1 MRFIQVSVKEAET
14 FFCHAFSGV
23 DHWLV
28 PERLPGIPDEW
39 LDPSR
44 LVTLAETKGMPKI
57 HPYREEFEPC
67 ARLMTMTRGRRL
79 LLDEVLSEVTLADVD
94 EHVRAGY
101 LSYETAIKDDGD
113 TCGRCGAEVT
123 GLIPGCGRC
132 KRACRYCR
140 ACIQMGRV
148 ASCSL
153 FVVPFSGESAAEKQA
168 PVTLDWQGELTAAQA
183 KAAAMLLAK
192 VKEGTPETL
201 CWAVCGAGKT
211 EMLFPLIH
219 EALQA
224 GKRVMIAT
232 PRTDV
237 VKELVPRLSAAFSS
251 TEVAGFYGDC
261 PDRFADAE
269 LVIATTHQAMRFKQ
283 AFALIIIDEVDAYP
297 YTADERLQYAVEDAL
312 SPDGSL
318 VYLTATPSEKLK
330 RRALSG
336 AMPYARV
343 PRRYHGH
350 PLPVPKKVWIGEW
363 QERLKKAKWR
373 TPLSRK
379 VLDWVNGRLAE
390 GRPAFLFV
398 PRIDLEEAVV
408 NALIA
413 GCDGLTADTI
423 AHVHAADPERAEKVT
438 AFREG
443 RIKVIVTTS
452 ILERGVTIPG
462 AQVAILGAEDDVFTE
477 AALVQMAGRAGRRA
491 DQPDGDIAFFH
502 YGATRAMN
510 QAIRHITG
518 MNAEPVKV
526 DSPQGGESEGF

>member
-1 MRFIQVSVKEAET
+1 MRLIQVSLKEAET
-14 FFCHAFSGV
+14 FFGHAFSGV

-28 PERLPGIPDEW
+28 PDRLPGIPDEW

-44 LVTLAETKGMPKI
+44 LVTLAETEGMPKI
-57 HPYREEFEPC
+57 HPFREAFVPST
-67 ARLMTMTRGRRL
+67 RLMTMTRGRKL

-101 LSYETAIKDDGD
+101 LSYETALKDDGRR
-113 TCGRCGAEVT
+113 CGRCGAKVT

-132 KRACRYCR
+132 MKPCRYCR

-148 ASCSL
+148 SSCSL
-153 FVVPFSGESAAEKQA
+153 FVVQSSRDVAHAQPAS
-168 PVTLDWQGELTAAQA
+168 VTLDWQGELTAAQR
-183 KAAAMLLAK
+183 KAATVLVSN
-192 VKEGTPETL
+192 VKAATPETL

-219 EALQA
+219 EALQS

-237 VKELVPRLSAAFSS
+237 VKELVPRLSEAFSN
-251 TEVAGFYGDC
+251 TVVTGFYGDC
-261 PDRFADAE
+261 PDRFGDAE

-283 AFALIIIDEVDAYP
+283 AFPLIIIDEVDAFP
-297 YTADERLQYAVEDAL
+297 YTADERLQFAVEDAL
-312 SPDGSL
+312 TPDGSL
-318 VYLTATPSEKLK
+318 VYLTATPSAKLK
-330 RRALSG
+330 RRALTG
-336 AMPYARV
+336 AVPYARV

-350 PLPVPKKVWIGEW
+350 PLPVPKKIWIGEW
-363 QERLKKAKWR
+363 QERLQKPKWR
-373 TPLSRK
+373 TPLSQK
-379 VLDWVNGRLAE
+379 VIDWVNRRLAE
-390 GRPAFLFV
+390 ERPAFLFV

-413 GCDGLTADTI
+413 GCSGLTADAI
-423 AHVHAADPERAEKVT
+423 AHVHAADPDRAEKVT
-438 AFREG
+438 AFREK

-462 AQVAILGAEDDVFTE
+462 AQVAVLGAEDDVFTE

-518 MNAEPVKV
+518 MNTEPVSD
-526 DSPQGGESEGF
+526 DSPKAGQSEGF